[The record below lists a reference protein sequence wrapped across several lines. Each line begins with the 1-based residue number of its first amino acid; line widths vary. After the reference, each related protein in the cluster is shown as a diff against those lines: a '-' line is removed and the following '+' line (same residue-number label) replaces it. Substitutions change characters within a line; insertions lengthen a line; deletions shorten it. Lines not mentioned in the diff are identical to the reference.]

1 MISEKTDALDHSL
14 LTEPWKVF
22 LDDGPEYFTYLELAK
37 KVNEQII
44 PLSTR
49 VTRREEDELG
59 SPVGDF
65 TEFTPVF
72 FAKVKEYIAPPHTQ
86 DSHVR
91 AFFRIEETKEV
102 FLRFED
108 KTSICFVLR
117 TFGAGGASFKSK
129 ELINPKRLT
138 ELGVTFTL
146 SNFAPLDHTTFNAE
160 GTLIDL
166 NFKDGDYVYT
176 FEFKN
181 LDSRKK
187 VMTDRLCFEHNHAK
201 AHKQV

>member
-1 MISEKTDALDHSL
+1 MISEKADAIDHSL
-14 LTEPWKVF
+14 LTRPWKVF
-22 LDDGPEYFTYLELAK
+22 LENGPEYFTYLELAK

-49 VTRREEDELG
+49 VTRRDEDEVG
-59 SPVGDF
+59 SPVGEF

-72 FAKVKEYIAPPHTQ
+72 FAKVKEHISPPHTQ

-102 FLRFED
+102 FLSFQD
-108 KTSICFVLR
+108 KTRTCFVLR

-138 ELGVTFTL
+138 ELDVTFTL
-146 SNFAPLDHTTFNAE
+146 PNFAPLDHTTFSAE

-166 NFKDGDYVYT
+166 SFKDGDYVYT

-187 VMTDRLCFEHNHAK
+187 VMTDRLCYEHNCEKHAK
-201 AHKQV
+201 HT